1 MPRAKPATSDRFE
14 RIGVVSDTHG
24 HTTHA
29 MAAVRMLE
37 SLDVQLVLHCGDI
50 GTPEI
55 VALFAPWPTHFVFGN
70 TDHDRRN
77 RKLRSKLPARPA
89 TTALV
94 RSRSAG
100 GKSPSCMATTPV
112 ALVDARNSGRYDLV
126 CYGHTHQAEQHR
138 QGPTLVLNPGAL
150 YRANP
155 HSFALVTLS
164 DLEAT
169 IINCRARPASGFCFC
184 KSPSA
189 WKERRMSLG
198 ESMERRAQ
206 EFVGAIPPC
215 VRNWAG

>member
-1 MPRAKPATSDRFE
+1 MPRAKPATSDRIE

-29 MAAVRMLE
+29 LAAVRMLE

-50 GTPEI
+50 GTAEI

-70 TDHDRRN
+70 TDQDRRELQASIEAAGQTCHDRFGSLEVGG
-77 RKLRSKLPARPA
+77 RKIAFLHGDDTR
-89 TTALV
+89 
-94 RSRSAG
+94 
-100 GKSPSCMATTPV
+100 

-169 IINCRARPASGFCFC
+169 IITC
-184 KSPSA
+184 
-189 WKERRMSLG
+189 
-198 ESMERRAQ
+198 
-206 EFVGAIPPC
+206 
-215 VRNWAG
+215 